1 MVQAKLLTETVGVS
15 ECLKDRIERIVAC
28 NKYSF
33 CMGNA
38 IKSFLSKLTKT
49 LFSGTCS
56 AHVCFI

>member
-38 IKSFLSKLTKT
+38 IKSFLSKLT
-49 LFSGTCS
+49 
-56 AHVCFI
+56 